1 MELLINSIEETQKL
15 ATIIARF
22 SKPQTVIL
30 LKGDLGVG
38 KTTFSQYFGQALGVT
53 SVISSPT
60 FNIIKSYEARIPFH
74 HMDCYR
80 LEGAEDDLGFDD
92 YFYGEG
98 VTLVE
103 WPQMIAD
110 FLPEDYLQIEIERI
124 DDTRRLFK
132 LSSHG
137 NRSANLKEQIE
148 YETTTYR
155 YE

>member
-1 MELLINSIEETQKL
+1 MELLIKSIESTQK
-15 ATIIARF
+15 IAESIAKY

-38 KTTFSQYFGQALGVT
+38 KTTFSQFFGQALGVT

-60 FNIIKSYEARIPFH
+60 FNIIKSYEGRIPFH

-80 LEGAEDDLGFDD
+80 LESAEDDLGFDD
-92 YFYGEG
+92 YFYGDG

-103 WPQMIAD
+103 WPQMIVD
-110 FLPEDYLQIEIERI
+110 FLPDDYLQIEIERI
-124 DDTRRLFK
+124 DESRRLFK
-132 LSSHG
+132 INAKG
-137 NRSANLKEQIE
+137 PRSTNLKEQIE
-148 YETTTYR
+148 YETATYR

>member
-1 MELLINSIEETQKL
+1 MELLINSIEETQKI
-15 ATIIARF
+15 AETIARF

-38 KTTFSQYFGQALGVT
+38 KTSFSQYFGAGLGV
-53 SVISSPT
+53 SSIINSPT
-60 FNIIKSYEARIPFH
+60 FNIIKSYEGRMPFH

-92 YFYGEG
+92 YFYGDG

-103 WPQMIAD
+103 WPQMITD
-110 FLPEDYLQIEIERI
+110 FLPDDYLTLEIERI
-124 DDTRRLFK
+124 DETRRLFK
-132 LSSHG
+132 LSAKG
-137 NRSANLKEQIE
+137 TRSINLKEQIE
-148 YETTTYR
+148 HETVTYR

>member
-15 ATIIARF
+15 ATTIAQF

-38 KTTFSQYFGQALGVT
+38 KTTFSQFFGASLGVKEI
-53 SVISSPT
+53 ISSPT
-60 FNIIKSYEARIPFH
+60 FNIIKSYNGRLPFH

-92 YFYGEG
+92 YFYGDG

-103 WPQMIAD
+103 WPQMIED
-110 FLPEDYLQIEIERI
+110 FLPEDYLTIEIERI
-124 DDTRRLFK
+124 DETRRLFIFN
-132 LSSHG
+132 SHG
-137 NRSANLKEQIE
+137 EESNKIKEQITHE
-148 YETTTYR
+148 IATY
-155 YE
+155 

>member
-15 ATIIARF
+15 ATTIAQF

-38 KTTFSQYFGQALGVT
+38 KTTFSQFFGASLGVKEI
-53 SVISSPT
+53 ISSPT
-60 FNIIKSYEARIPFH
+60 FNIIKSYNGRLPFH

-92 YFYGEG
+92 YFYGDG

-103 WPQMIAD
+103 WPQMIED
-110 FLPEDYLQIEIERI
+110 FLPEDYLTIEIERI
-124 DDTRRLFK
+124 DETRRLFIFN
-132 LSSHG
+132 SHG
-137 NRSANLKEQIE
+137 EGSNKIKEQITHE
-148 YETTTYR
+148 IATY
-155 YE
+155 